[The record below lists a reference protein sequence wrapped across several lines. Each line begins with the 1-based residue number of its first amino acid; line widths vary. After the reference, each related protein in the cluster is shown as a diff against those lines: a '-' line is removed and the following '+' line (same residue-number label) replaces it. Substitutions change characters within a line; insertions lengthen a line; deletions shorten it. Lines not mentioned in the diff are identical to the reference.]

1 MSEQV
6 SLAASERQSEGKSAN
21 RNLRRSGYIPGVL
34 YGGKD
39 EPKKISIMEKDIVKA
54 TEIAGFAT
62 QILQISMDGK
72 DVDVVVK
79 EIQRH
84 PATSRVLHADFMR
97 VDPDSKITL
106 VVPIRTLND
115 ESCIGVKVSGGQVN
129 HLINDIEISCLASN
143 LPEQLE
149 IDVQEMD
156 IGDTVSLSEIKLPE
170 GVEITI
176 LYHATDMAI
185 GRPPRGHE
193 AEGFLRLMS
202 CTGVSMKGHP
212 DLHAKHVIADD
223 TSGLLFTANLDGN
236 HGLNT
241 GIEVGVRLSKEASQQ
256 LSEWHDTLFDS
267 FPLELVISPTIS
279 ELSKRKGTK
288 LVQLPDG
295 VLVSSVKQFDKI
307 KRLLSEISEKSTVI
321 CKRKNRW
328 IEPENKGDRWTP
340 KPYESRVE
348 VPSIDSGLLL
358 DGINLMSKG
367 KHIDVDLSENSDFGL
382 HHAHIA
388 PGKYN
393 LSLLKPYTDDE
404 ILELIEQHLPVP
416 KEGVAL
422 KEIFA
427 KFKENISSP
436 KEISFELNA
445 KGFADYIQ
453 RKKNRGLLRVH
464 EIKGQKIFPIKTE
477 EDESV
482 DSHSD

>member
-6 SLAASERQSEGKSAN
+6 SLVASERQSEGKSAN

-156 IGDTVSLSEIKLPE
+156 IGDTISLSEIKLPE

-176 LYHATDMAI
+176 LQQDEDRDQAV
-185 GRPPRGHE
+185 
-193 AEGFLRLMS
+193 
-202 CTGVSMKGHP
+202 VSVTETREM
-212 DLHAKHVIADD
+212 IIEEEEEE
-223 TSGLLFTANLDGN
+223 
-236 HGLNT
+236 
-241 GIEVGVRLSKEASQQ
+241 IEVVEGEEGEEGDTEA
-256 LSEWHDTLFDS
+256 T
-267 FPLELVISPTIS
+267 
-279 ELSKRKGTK
+279 
-288 LVQLPDG
+288 
-295 VLVSSVKQFDKI
+295 
-307 KRLLSEISEKSTVI
+307 
-321 CKRKNRW
+321 
-328 IEPENKGDRWTP
+328 
-340 KPYESRVE
+340 ES
-348 VPSIDSGLLL
+348 
-358 DGINLMSKG
+358 
-367 KHIDVDLSENSDFGL
+367 
-382 HHAHIA
+382 
-388 PGKYN
+388 
-393 LSLLKPYTDDE
+393 
-404 ILELIEQHLPVP
+404 
-416 KEGVAL
+416 
-422 KEIFA
+422 
-427 KFKENISSP
+427 
-436 KEISFELNA
+436 
-445 KGFADYIQ
+445 
-453 RKKNRGLLRVH
+453 
-464 EIKGQKIFPIKTE
+464 TE
-477 EDESV
+477 EDPETPTEGKES
-482 DSHSD
+482 DTSEEKQKE

>member
-62 QILQISMDGK
+62 QILRISMDGK

-156 IGDTVSLSEIKLPE
+156 IGDTISLSEIKLPE

-176 LYHATDMAI
+176 LQQDEDRDQAVVSVTETREMIIEEEEEELELEEGEEGEEGEEAT
-185 GRPPRGHE
+185 
-193 AEGFLRLMS
+193 EGS
-202 CTGVSMKGHP
+202 EEDSETP
-212 DLHAKHVIADD
+212 
-223 TSGLLFTANLDGN
+223 T
-236 HGLNT
+236 
-241 GIEVGVRLSKEASQQ
+241 ESKESDP
-256 LSEWHDTLFDS
+256 SE
-267 FPLELVISPTIS
+267 E
-279 ELSKRKGTK
+279 
-288 LVQLPDG
+288 
-295 VLVSSVKQFDKI
+295 KQ
-307 KRLLSEISEKSTVI
+307 
-321 CKRKNRW
+321 
-328 IEPENKGDRWTP
+328 
-340 KPYESRVE
+340 
-348 VPSIDSGLLL
+348 
-358 DGINLMSKG
+358 
-367 KHIDVDLSENSDFGL
+367 
-382 HHAHIA
+382 
-388 PGKYN
+388 
-393 LSLLKPYTDDE
+393 
-404 ILELIEQHLPVP
+404 
-416 KEGVAL
+416 KE
-422 KEIFA
+422 
-427 KFKENISSP
+427 
-436 KEISFELNA
+436 
-445 KGFADYIQ
+445 
-453 RKKNRGLLRVH
+453 
-464 EIKGQKIFPIKTE
+464 
-477 EDESV
+477 
-482 DSHSD
+482 

>member
-62 QILQISMDGK
+62 QILRISMDGK

-156 IGDTVSLSEIKLPE
+156 IGDTISLSEIKLPE

-176 LYHATDMAI
+176 LQQDEDRDQAVVSVTETREMI
-185 GRPPRGHE
+185 IEEEEEELELEEGEEGE
-193 AEGFLRLMS
+193 AEV
-202 CTGVSMKGHP
+202 T
-212 DLHAKHVIADD
+212 
-223 TSGLLFTANLDGN
+223 
-236 HGLNT
+236 
-241 GIEVGVRLSKEASQQ
+241 
-256 LSEWHDTLFDS
+256 
-267 FPLELVISPTIS
+267 
-279 ELSKRKGTK
+279 
-288 LVQLPDG
+288 
-295 VLVSSVKQFDKI
+295 
-307 KRLLSEISEKSTVI
+307 
-321 CKRKNRW
+321 
-328 IEPENKGDRWTP
+328 
-340 KPYESRVE
+340 
-348 VPSIDSGLLL
+348 
-358 DGINLMSKG
+358 
-367 KHIDVDLSENSDFGL
+367 
-382 HHAHIA
+382 
-388 PGKYN
+388 
-393 LSLLKPYTDDE
+393 
-404 ILELIEQHLPVP
+404 
-416 KEGVAL
+416 EG
-422 KEIFA
+422 
-427 KFKENISSP
+427 
-436 KEISFELNA
+436 
-445 KGFADYIQ
+445 
-453 RKKNRGLLRVH
+453 
-464 EIKGQKIFPIKTE
+464 TE
-477 EDESV
+477 EDSETPTESKE
-482 DSHSD
+482 SDPSEEKQKE

>member
-54 TEIAGFAT
+54 TEIAGFTT

-176 LYHATDMAI
+176 LQQDEDRDQAVVSVTETREMIIEEEEEELGLEEGEEGEERDTEAT
-185 GRPPRGHE
+185 
-193 AEGFLRLMS
+193 EG
-202 CTGVSMKGHP
+202 
-212 DLHAKHVIADD
+212 
-223 TSGLLFTANLDGN
+223 
-236 HGLNT
+236 
-241 GIEVGVRLSKEASQQ
+241 
-256 LSEWHDTLFDS
+256 
-267 FPLELVISPTIS
+267 
-279 ELSKRKGTK
+279 
-288 LVQLPDG
+288 
-295 VLVSSVKQFDKI
+295 
-307 KRLLSEISEKSTVI
+307 
-321 CKRKNRW
+321 
-328 IEPENKGDRWTP
+328 
-340 KPYESRVE
+340 
-348 VPSIDSGLLL
+348 
-358 DGINLMSKG
+358 
-367 KHIDVDLSENSDFGL
+367 
-382 HHAHIA
+382 
-388 PGKYN
+388 
-393 LSLLKPYTDDE
+393 
-404 ILELIEQHLPVP
+404 
-416 KEGVAL
+416 
-422 KEIFA
+422 
-427 KFKENISSP
+427 
-436 KEISFELNA
+436 
-445 KGFADYIQ
+445 
-453 RKKNRGLLRVH
+453 
-464 EIKGQKIFPIKTE
+464 TE
-477 EDESV
+477 EDSETPAEGKES
-482 DSHSD
+482 DPSEEKQKE

>member
-176 LYHATDMAI
+176 LQQDEDRDQAVVSVTETREMIIEEEEEELDL
-185 GRPPRGHE
+185 E
-193 AEGFLRLMS
+193 EGEE
-202 CTGVSMKGHP
+202 GEVE
-212 DLHAKHVIADD
+212 D
-223 TSGLLFTANLDGN
+223 TEGGSETSTEDSESGSS
-236 HGLNT
+236 
-241 GIEVGVRLSKEASQQ
+241 EEEQKE
-256 LSEWHDTLFDS
+256 
-267 FPLELVISPTIS
+267 
-279 ELSKRKGTK
+279 
-288 LVQLPDG
+288 
-295 VLVSSVKQFDKI
+295 
-307 KRLLSEISEKSTVI
+307 
-321 CKRKNRW
+321 
-328 IEPENKGDRWTP
+328 
-340 KPYESRVE
+340 
-348 VPSIDSGLLL
+348 
-358 DGINLMSKG
+358 
-367 KHIDVDLSENSDFGL
+367 
-382 HHAHIA
+382 
-388 PGKYN
+388 
-393 LSLLKPYTDDE
+393 
-404 ILELIEQHLPVP
+404 
-416 KEGVAL
+416 
-422 KEIFA
+422 
-427 KFKENISSP
+427 
-436 KEISFELNA
+436 
-445 KGFADYIQ
+445 
-453 RKKNRGLLRVH
+453 
-464 EIKGQKIFPIKTE
+464 
-477 EDESV
+477 
-482 DSHSD
+482 

>member
-1 MSEQV
+1 MNEQV

-176 LYHATDMAI
+176 LQQDEDRDQAVVSVTETREMFIEEEEEELGLEDREEGEEGEEGAT
-185 GRPPRGHE
+185 E
-193 AEGFLRLMS
+193 ATEG
-202 CTGVSMKGHP
+202 
-212 DLHAKHVIADD
+212 
-223 TSGLLFTANLDGN
+223 
-236 HGLNT
+236 
-241 GIEVGVRLSKEASQQ
+241 
-256 LSEWHDTLFDS
+256 
-267 FPLELVISPTIS
+267 
-279 ELSKRKGTK
+279 
-288 LVQLPDG
+288 
-295 VLVSSVKQFDKI
+295 
-307 KRLLSEISEKSTVI
+307 
-321 CKRKNRW
+321 
-328 IEPENKGDRWTP
+328 
-340 KPYESRVE
+340 
-348 VPSIDSGLLL
+348 
-358 DGINLMSKG
+358 
-367 KHIDVDLSENSDFGL
+367 
-382 HHAHIA
+382 
-388 PGKYN
+388 
-393 LSLLKPYTDDE
+393 
-404 ILELIEQHLPVP
+404 
-416 KEGVAL
+416 
-422 KEIFA
+422 
-427 KFKENISSP
+427 
-436 KEISFELNA
+436 
-445 KGFADYIQ
+445 
-453 RKKNRGLLRVH
+453 
-464 EIKGQKIFPIKTE
+464 TE
-477 EDESV
+477 EETETPTEGKES
-482 DSHSD
+482 DPSEEKQKE

>member
-34 YGGKD
+34 YGGKK

-72 DVDVVVK
+72 GVDVVVK

-176 LYHATDMAI
+176 L
-185 GRPPRGHE
+185 
-193 AEGFLRLMS
+193 
-202 CTGVSMKGHP
+202 
-212 DLHAKHVIADD
+212 
-223 TSGLLFTANLDGN
+223 
-236 HGLNT
+236 
-241 GIEVGVRLSKEASQQ
+241 QQ
-256 LSEWHDTLFDS
+256 DEDRDQA
-267 FPLELVISPTIS
+267 VISVTETREMIIEEEEE
-279 ELSKRKGTK
+279 ELG
-288 LVQLPDG
+288 LEEG
-295 VLVSSVKQFDKI
+295 
-307 KRLLSEISEKSTVI
+307 EEG
-321 CKRKNRW
+321 
-328 IEPENKGDRWTP
+328 EEGDAEAT
-340 KPYESRVE
+340 
-348 VPSIDSGLLL
+348 
-358 DGINLMSKG
+358 
-367 KHIDVDLSENSDFGL
+367 
-382 HHAHIA
+382 
-388 PGKYN
+388 
-393 LSLLKPYTDDE
+393 
-404 ILELIEQHLPVP
+404 
-416 KEGVAL
+416 EG
-422 KEIFA
+422 
-427 KFKENISSP
+427 
-436 KEISFELNA
+436 
-445 KGFADYIQ
+445 
-453 RKKNRGLLRVH
+453 
-464 EIKGQKIFPIKTE
+464 TE
-477 EDESV
+477 EDPETPAEGKES
-482 DSHSD
+482 DSSEEK

>member
-6 SLAASERQSEGKSAN
+6 SLEASERQSEGKSAN

-54 TEIAGFAT
+54 TEIAGFST

-176 LYHATDMAI
+176 LQQDEERDQAVVSVTETREMIIEEEEEELGLEEGEAGEEGEEGDAEAT
-185 GRPPRGHE
+185 
-193 AEGFLRLMS
+193 EG
-202 CTGVSMKGHP
+202 
-212 DLHAKHVIADD
+212 
-223 TSGLLFTANLDGN
+223 
-236 HGLNT
+236 
-241 GIEVGVRLSKEASQQ
+241 
-256 LSEWHDTLFDS
+256 
-267 FPLELVISPTIS
+267 
-279 ELSKRKGTK
+279 
-288 LVQLPDG
+288 
-295 VLVSSVKQFDKI
+295 
-307 KRLLSEISEKSTVI
+307 
-321 CKRKNRW
+321 
-328 IEPENKGDRWTP
+328 
-340 KPYESRVE
+340 
-348 VPSIDSGLLL
+348 
-358 DGINLMSKG
+358 
-367 KHIDVDLSENSDFGL
+367 
-382 HHAHIA
+382 
-388 PGKYN
+388 
-393 LSLLKPYTDDE
+393 
-404 ILELIEQHLPVP
+404 
-416 KEGVAL
+416 
-422 KEIFA
+422 
-427 KFKENISSP
+427 
-436 KEISFELNA
+436 
-445 KGFADYIQ
+445 
-453 RKKNRGLLRVH
+453 
-464 EIKGQKIFPIKTE
+464 TE
-477 EDESV
+477 EDSETPTEGKES
-482 DSHSD
+482 DPSEEKQKE

>member
-54 TEIAGFAT
+54 TEIAGFTT

-176 LYHATDMAI
+176 LQQDEDRDQAV
-185 GRPPRGHE
+185 
-193 AEGFLRLMS
+193 
-202 CTGVSMKGHP
+202 VSVTETREM
-212 DLHAKHVIADD
+212 I
-223 TSGLLFTANLDGN
+223 
-236 HGLNT
+236 
-241 GIEVGVRLSKEASQQ
+241 IEE
-256 LSEWHDTLFDS
+256 EEEE
-267 FPLELVISPTIS
+267 LEL
-279 ELSKRKGTK
+279 EEGEE
-288 LVQLPDG
+288 G
-295 VLVSSVKQFDKI
+295 
-307 KRLLSEISEKSTVI
+307 EE
-321 CKRKNRW
+321 
-328 IEPENKGDRWTP
+328 GDT
-340 KPYESRVE
+340 E
-348 VPSIDSGLLL
+348 
-358 DGINLMSKG
+358 
-367 KHIDVDLSENSDFGL
+367 
-382 HHAHIA
+382 A
-388 PGKYN
+388 
-393 LSLLKPYTDDE
+393 T
-404 ILELIEQHLPVP
+404 
-416 KEGVAL
+416 EG
-422 KEIFA
+422 
-427 KFKENISSP
+427 
-436 KEISFELNA
+436 
-445 KGFADYIQ
+445 
-453 RKKNRGLLRVH
+453 
-464 EIKGQKIFPIKTE
+464 TE
-477 EDESV
+477 EDSETPTEGKES
-482 DSHSD
+482 DPSEEKQKE

>member
-176 LYHATDMAI
+176 LQQDEDRDQAVVSVTETREMIIEEEEEELGLEEGEEGEEGDAEAT
-185 GRPPRGHE
+185 
-193 AEGFLRLMS
+193 EG
-202 CTGVSMKGHP
+202 
-212 DLHAKHVIADD
+212 
-223 TSGLLFTANLDGN
+223 
-236 HGLNT
+236 
-241 GIEVGVRLSKEASQQ
+241 
-256 LSEWHDTLFDS
+256 
-267 FPLELVISPTIS
+267 
-279 ELSKRKGTK
+279 
-288 LVQLPDG
+288 
-295 VLVSSVKQFDKI
+295 
-307 KRLLSEISEKSTVI
+307 
-321 CKRKNRW
+321 
-328 IEPENKGDRWTP
+328 
-340 KPYESRVE
+340 
-348 VPSIDSGLLL
+348 
-358 DGINLMSKG
+358 
-367 KHIDVDLSENSDFGL
+367 
-382 HHAHIA
+382 
-388 PGKYN
+388 
-393 LSLLKPYTDDE
+393 
-404 ILELIEQHLPVP
+404 
-416 KEGVAL
+416 
-422 KEIFA
+422 
-427 KFKENISSP
+427 
-436 KEISFELNA
+436 
-445 KGFADYIQ
+445 
-453 RKKNRGLLRVH
+453 
-464 EIKGQKIFPIKTE
+464 TE
-477 EDESV
+477 EDSETPTEGKES
-482 DSHSD
+482 DPSEEKQKE

>member
-54 TEIAGFAT
+54 TEIAGFTT

-176 LYHATDMAI
+176 LQQDEDRDQAV
-185 GRPPRGHE
+185 
-193 AEGFLRLMS
+193 
-202 CTGVSMKGHP
+202 VSVTETREM
-212 DLHAKHVIADD
+212 I
-223 TSGLLFTANLDGN
+223 
-236 HGLNT
+236 
-241 GIEVGVRLSKEASQQ
+241 IEE
-256 LSEWHDTLFDS
+256 EEEE
-267 FPLELVISPTIS
+267 LEL
-279 ELSKRKGTK
+279 EEGEEE
-288 LVQLPDG
+288 G
-295 VLVSSVKQFDKI
+295 
-307 KRLLSEISEKSTVI
+307 EE
-321 CKRKNRW
+321 
-328 IEPENKGDRWTP
+328 GDAEET
-340 KPYESRVE
+340 
-348 VPSIDSGLLL
+348 
-358 DGINLMSKG
+358 
-367 KHIDVDLSENSDFGL
+367 
-382 HHAHIA
+382 
-388 PGKYN
+388 
-393 LSLLKPYTDDE
+393 
-404 ILELIEQHLPVP
+404 
-416 KEGVAL
+416 EG
-422 KEIFA
+422 
-427 KFKENISSP
+427 
-436 KEISFELNA
+436 
-445 KGFADYIQ
+445 
-453 RKKNRGLLRVH
+453 
-464 EIKGQKIFPIKTE
+464 TE
-477 EDESV
+477 EDSDTPTEGKESNP
-482 DSHSD
+482 SEEKQKE

>member
-176 LYHATDMAI
+176 LQQDEERDQAVVSVTETREMIIEEEEEELGLEEGEEGEEGDTEAT
-185 GRPPRGHE
+185 
-193 AEGFLRLMS
+193 EG
-202 CTGVSMKGHP
+202 
-212 DLHAKHVIADD
+212 
-223 TSGLLFTANLDGN
+223 
-236 HGLNT
+236 
-241 GIEVGVRLSKEASQQ
+241 
-256 LSEWHDTLFDS
+256 
-267 FPLELVISPTIS
+267 
-279 ELSKRKGTK
+279 
-288 LVQLPDG
+288 
-295 VLVSSVKQFDKI
+295 
-307 KRLLSEISEKSTVI
+307 
-321 CKRKNRW
+321 
-328 IEPENKGDRWTP
+328 
-340 KPYESRVE
+340 
-348 VPSIDSGLLL
+348 
-358 DGINLMSKG
+358 
-367 KHIDVDLSENSDFGL
+367 
-382 HHAHIA
+382 
-388 PGKYN
+388 
-393 LSLLKPYTDDE
+393 
-404 ILELIEQHLPVP
+404 
-416 KEGVAL
+416 
-422 KEIFA
+422 
-427 KFKENISSP
+427 
-436 KEISFELNA
+436 
-445 KGFADYIQ
+445 
-453 RKKNRGLLRVH
+453 
-464 EIKGQKIFPIKTE
+464 TE
-477 EDESV
+477 EDSETPTEGKES
-482 DSHSD
+482 DPSEEKQKE